1 MNNVVVG
8 NLLVS
13 DFGNLFSAACVRA
26 LSKNKNTPKNFRG
39 VLVAYEIMETLK
51 NLFRNFL
58 DCRNHF
64 ATDVEGSG
72 FALC

>member
-1 MNNVVVG
+1 MVG
-8 NLLVS
+8 VLLRYWRGGCWRLAFV
-13 DFGNLFSAACVRA
+13 LYQ
-26 LSKNKNTPKNFRG
+26 KNKNAPKFFRG
-39 VLVAYEIMETLK
+39 VLVDYEIMETLK